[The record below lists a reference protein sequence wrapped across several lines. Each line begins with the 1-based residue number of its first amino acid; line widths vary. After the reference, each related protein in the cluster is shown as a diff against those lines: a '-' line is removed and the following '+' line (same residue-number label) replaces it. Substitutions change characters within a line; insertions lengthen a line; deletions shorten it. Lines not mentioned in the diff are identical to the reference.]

1 MPPTVLSVL
10 FAAGTVNRA
19 FTVMEA
25 KPVST
30 FAGHALRLRLMNWS
44 MPRPVLKVVAVVIGV
59 ASLGAFTAG
68 ILTAPP
74 RGRLP
79 GERLD
84 GVTGQPIEARD
95 ATPLV
100 DERIQ
105 GAPEPVALTE
115 EEKARLEAEKLTKAE
130 ALALAKVEADKG
142 APAGPS
148 PSAPTVAAPQEKIE
162 PSQPPPP
169 PKTEEPLF

>member
-1 MPPTVLSVL
+1 
-10 FAAGTVNRA
+10 
-19 FTVMEA
+19 
-25 KPVST
+25 
-30 FAGHALRLRLMNWS
+30 MNWT
-44 MPRPVLKVVAVVIGV
+44 MPRPVLKVVAAMIGV

-115 EEKARLEAEKLTKAE
+115 EEKARLEAEKLAKAE
-130 ALALAKVEADKG
+130 ALAKVEADKG

-148 PSAPTVAAPQEKIE
+148 PSAPIVAAPPEKVE
-162 PSQPPPP
+162 ASQPPPP

>member
-1 MPPTVLSVL
+1 
-10 FAAGTVNRA
+10 
-19 FTVMEA
+19 
-25 KPVST
+25 
-30 FAGHALRLRLMNWS
+30 MNWT
-44 MPRPVLKVVAVVIGV
+44 MPRPVLKVVAAMIGV

-100 DERIQ
+100 EERIQ

-115 EEKARLEAEKLTKAE
+115 EEKARLEAEKLAKAE

-148 PSAPTVAAPQEKIE
+148 PPAPIVAAPPEKLE

-169 PKTEEPLF
+169 PKAEEPLF